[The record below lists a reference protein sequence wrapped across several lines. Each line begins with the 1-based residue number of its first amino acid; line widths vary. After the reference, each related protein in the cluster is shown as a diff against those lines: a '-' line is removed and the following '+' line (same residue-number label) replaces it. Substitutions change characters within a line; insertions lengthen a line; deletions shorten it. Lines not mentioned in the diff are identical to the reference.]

1 MALRS
6 SGSRN
11 CECVGYMLMIRNPFQ
26 AKTLIALCLGI
37 RDVDLAR
44 PTTTANLPSI
54 RSILLECFPV
64 SAGFVLDLHLE
75 AI

>member
-1 MALRS
+1 
-6 SGSRN
+6 
-11 CECVGYMLMIRNPFQ
+11 MIRNPFQ